1 MLQRR
6 HEKLRSA
13 MEGNIVKDVSIDDD
27 VNMVDALFRSSHQ
40 ILILLE
46 FLEIDLKAYSRDLE
60 AELHVLQ
67 EENARLQ
74 HALMWVD
81 DGYLDMYDSV
91 YPSPNIIE
99 QLHLLDLIPRPY
111 NASEEESLF
120 VFLSE
125 VRIEGLETL
134 DYLDNLSDRKCFTE
148 QGDAITFESEVDRA
162 YLSTEDC
169 IAVLDH
175 GKKFEIKKGGLSFYR
190 RFYCSPRSWKEV

>member
-74 HALMWVD
+74 HALMWVN

-120 VFLSE
+120 VFPSE

-134 DYLDNLSDRKCFTE
+134 DYLVNLSDRKCFTE